1 MNIDAFITANRCK
14 YLYHISEKG
23 SWPNIQKLGLL
34 STSALLDLCGVT
46 GAERFYIESQLR
58 TRKVLIKHPTYGD
71 IYIRDQDPMRDRPSE
86 GIKLT
91 DLLEPGTT
99 AQEWF
104 EFLNGKVFF
113 WVSEYEFKKML
124 CARLYRN
131 KPHWV
136 LKIDTRS
143 LLTNYAGKA
152 SISSQNSGSL
162 YSKKLRGPSTFVPFL
177 NSAAKNGVMELA
189 IEHEVSNIEEH
200 TLSVVECV
208 GSFENNERVC
218 KPVKQIWPL

>member
-1 MNIDAFITANRCK
+1 MNIDEFITANRCK

-46 GAERFYIESQLR
+46 GAERFNIESQLR

-71 IYIRDQDPMRDRPSE
+71 IYIRDQDPMQDRPSD

-124 CARLYRN
+124 CARLYKN

-136 LKIDTRS
+136 LKVDTRS

-162 YSKKLRGPSTFVPFL
+162 YSKKLRGPSTFIPFL
-177 NSAAKNGVMELA
+177 KSAAENGVMELS